1 MSVKAKTSTNSGSAK
16 HLGAVTLQLDDY
28 DLTEFLPIAAKFG
41 SERYGFVVTP
51 NVDHL
56 IRFHEEPPFRECY
69 SAATYVLLDSRFAR
83 RLLRLVKGMSP
94 SVCTGSDLTAALLS
108 GLIAS
113 TDRVLVIGW
122 NAAQVQALRSLYRLD
137 NLHHHNP
144 PMGFIKD
151 AAAVERCLDY
161 IESLSPFRFC
171 FLAVGSP
178 QQEMIAYA
186 LQKRGRARGLALCI
200 GASIDFLTGKEQR
213 APKWMQQASIE
224 WLFRLTQNPR
234 RLAWRYLVRGP
245 RVFAQMVR
253 FKFVLR
259 DRIISTAAEAPATGP
274 STLDRP

>member
-1 MSVKAKTSTNSGSAK
+1 M
-16 HLGAVTLQLDDY
+16 GAVTLELDDY
-28 DLTEFLPIAAKFG
+28 DLTDFLPVAAKFG

-56 IRFHEEPPFRECY
+56 IRYHEEPRFREY
-69 SAATYVLLDSRFAR
+69 YNAATYILLDSRFAG

-94 SVCTGSDLTAALLS
+94 RVCTGSDLTAAVFSSLVASNDRILL
-108 GLIAS
+108 
-113 TDRVLVIGW
+113 IGTS
-122 NAAQVQALRSLYRLD
+122 AEQVQALRQKYPLH

-151 AAAVERCLDY
+151 AAAVERCLDF

-178 QQEMIAYA
+178 QQEAIAHA
-186 LQKRGRARGLALCI
+186 LQMRGRARGLALCV

-213 APKWMQQASIE
+213 APRWMQQASIE
-224 WLFRLTQNPR
+224 WLFRLLQNPR
-234 RLAWRYLVRGP
+234 KMAWRYLVRGP
-245 RVFAQMVR
+245 KVFGRMVR

-259 DRIISTAAEAPATGP
+259 DQAPTLKPATAVSIP
-274 STLDRP
+274 PTR